1 MRARDSFA
9 AIRGVWARAAYSL
22 SSKLVILLLLSMT
35 LVFGAL
41 GYLNI
46 RLERQNL
53 EQSTLAS
60 AERISDVIKRNA
72 SYYMLRNERDGLYHM
87 IDAIGHEPG
96 MVRIRIFND
105 EGRISFSSD
114 PTEAN
119 TLVNKRTEACYA
131 CHSQSQPLTRLNRPD
146 RFRIYRLANGERALG
161 IINPIENSK
170 ACSSADCHAHRPDQA
185 ILGVLDTNL
194 SLASAD
200 THVAEIT
207 QRTWLYTV
215 AAVLLIS
222 CLSVIFVL
230 RVVHGPLKALEAGT
244 HLLASGDLGYQ
255 IEVRSRDELA
265 DLAVSFNAMSRQLRE
280 AREEITSWN
289 RALED
294 RVRQKTQELNRAHEQ
309 MLRAERMASIGKLAA
324 VVAHEINNPLAGIL
338 TYAKLLKK
346 RFAARS
352 DAQQDDTVNSL
363 SLIESESRRC
373 GEIVKNLMS
382 FARATPLTFEPSD
395 LNGVIERCVRLVQ
408 HQLTLANIELNLKLA
423 PGVPLIHCD
432 PSQIEQVVLSLVMNA
447 IDAMP
452 HGGTLSIATRHL
464 IESGEAQIQ
473 VQDDGIGI
481 PADVLPNLFEP
492 FFTTKERGH
501 GLGLGL
507 AISRTIV
514 ERHFG
519 RIEVSSEPGRG
530 TQFTI
535 TLPVT
540 GTRTGPPSGAE
551 APPRQWSQREHKSQS
566 VDRR

>member
-1 MRARDSFA
+1 MRVHNSFA
-9 AIRGVWARAAYSL
+9 TIGGLWVRAAHSL
-22 SSKLVILLLLSMT
+22 GGKLVILLVASMT
-35 LVFGAL
+35 LVFGVL

-46 RLERQNL
+46 QLERQRL

-87 IDAIGHEPG
+87 ISDIGNEPG
-96 MVRIRIFND
+96 MVRIRIFNG

-114 PTEAN
+114 PKEMDSF
-119 TLVNKRTEACYA
+119 VDKRTEACYA
-131 CHSQSQPLTRLNRPD
+131 CHSQSQPLARLNRPD
-146 RFRIYRLANGERALG
+146 RFRTYTLPSKNRALG
-161 IINPIENSK
+161 IINPIENSP
-170 ACSSADCHAHRPDQA
+170 ACSSATCHAHPPDQT

-200 THVAEIT
+200 ANVAQIT
-207 QRTWLYTV
+207 RRTLLYTV
-215 AAVLLIS
+215 AAVLLICS
-222 CLSVIFVL
+222 LSVIFVL
-230 RVVHGPLKALEAGT
+230 RVVHGPLRALEAGT
-244 HLLASGDLGYQ
+244 HRLASGDLGYQ
-255 IEVRSRDELA
+255 IDVHSRDELA
-265 DLAVSFNAMSRQLRE
+265 DLAVSFNGMSRQLRE

-289 RALED
+289 RTLED
-294 RVRQKTQELNRAHEQ
+294 RVQQKTKELNRAHEQ
-309 MLRAERMASIGKLAA
+309 MLQAERMASIGKLAA

-346 RFAARS
+346 RFASRS
-352 DAQQDDTVNSL
+352 DSAQDDTISSL

-395 LNGVIERCVRLVQ
+395 LNAVIRRCIQLVQ
-408 HQLTLANIELNLKLA
+408 HQLTLANIESHLSLA
-423 PGVPLIHCD
+423 ADLPAVRCD

-452 HGGTLSIATRHL
+452 RGGTLSIISCRAL
-464 IESGEAQIQ
+464 DSGDAQIQ
-473 VQDDGIGI
+473 IQDDGVGI
-481 PADVLPNLFEP
+481 SSDVLPNLFEP

-507 AISRTIV
+507 AISRSII
-514 ERHFG
+514 ERHLG

-530 TQFTI
+530 TVFTI
-535 TLPVT
+535 TLPIN
-540 GTRTGPPSGAE
+540 GKSAGLRS
-551 APPRQWSQREHKSQS
+551 APQVPVETME
-566 VDRR
+566 

>member
-1 MRARDSFA
+1 MRVPDSLA
-9 AIRGVWARAAYSL
+9 AIRSVWARAAYSL
-22 SSKLVILLLLSMT
+22 SGKLVILLIASMT
-35 LVFGAL
+35 LVFGVL

-46 RLERQNL
+46 RLERKHL
-53 EQSTLAS
+53 EQNTLAS
-60 AERISDVIKRNA
+60 AERISDVIKQNA

-114 PTEAN
+114 PKETN
-119 TLVNKRTEACYA
+119 TFVHKQAEACYA
-131 CHSQSQPLTRLNRPD
+131 CHSQSQPLMRLNRPD
-146 RFRIYRLANGERALG
+146 RFRIYRLASGERALG
-161 IINPIENSK
+161 IINPIENSP
-170 ACSSADCHAHRPDQA
+170 ACSSADCHAHRADQK

-200 THVAEIT
+200 AHVARIT
-207 QRTWLYTV
+207 LQTWLYTV
-215 AAVLLIS
+215 GAVLLIS
-222 CLSVIFVL
+222 CLSVVFVW
-230 RVVHGPLKALEAGT
+230 RVVYGPLKALEGGT
-244 HLLASGDLGYQ
+244 RRLASGELGYQ

-265 DLAVSFNAMSRQLRE
+265 DLALSFNAMSSELRE
-280 AREEITSWN
+280 AREEITAWN
-289 RALED
+289 RTLEQ
-294 RVRQKTQELNRAHEQ
+294 RVQQKTQELNRAHEQ
-309 MLRAERMASIGKLAA
+309 MLRTERMASIGKLAA

-346 RFAARS
+346 RFVARGDAA
-352 DAQQDDTVNSL
+352 QDDTVSSL

-395 LNGVIERCVRLVQ
+395 VNGVIQRCVQLVQ
-408 HQLTLANIELNLKLA
+408 HQLTLANIELNLNLA
-423 PGVPLIHCD
+423 RDLPLVQCD
-432 PSQIEQVVLSLVMNA
+432 PSQIEQVILSLIMNA

-452 HGGTLSIATRHL
+452 RGGTLRIASRHL
-464 IESGEAQIQ
+464 SESAEARIQ
-473 VQDDGIGI
+473 VQDDGVGI

-514 ERHFG
+514 ERHLG
-519 RIEVSSEPGRG
+519 RIEVQSEPGRG

-535 TLPVT
+535 TLPLNGKKPAVSSASPVAAKT
-540 GTRTGPPSGAE
+540 VEST
-551 APPRQWSQREHKSQS
+551 
-566 VDRR
+566 

>member
-1 MRARDSFA
+1 MQVHNSFA
-9 AIRGVWARAAYSL
+9 VIRTVWARAAYSL
-22 SSKLVILLLLSMT
+22 SGKLVILLIASMT

-46 RLERQNL
+46 QLERQSL

-96 MVRIRIFND
+96 MVRIRIFNGD
-105 EGRISFSSD
+105 GRISFSSD
-114 PTEAN
+114 PRETN
-119 TLVNKRTEACYA
+119 TFVDKRTEACYA
-131 CHSQSQPLTRLNRPD
+131 CHSQSQPLTHLNRPD
-146 RFRIYRLANGERALG
+146 RFRIYRLASGDRTLG
-161 IINPIENSK
+161 IINPIENSP

-185 ILGVLDTNL
+185 VLGVLDTNL

-200 THVAEIT
+200 AHVAHIT
-207 QRTWLYTV
+207 QRTWLYTAV
-215 AAVLLIS
+215 AVLLIS
-222 CLSVIFVL
+222 CLSAIFVV
-230 RVVHGPLKALEAGT
+230 RVVYGPLKALEAGT
-244 HLLASGDLGYQ
+244 RLLASGDLGYQ

-265 DLAVSFNAMSRQLRE
+265 DLAVSFNAMSNQLRE
-280 AREEITSWN
+280 ARLEITSWN
-289 RALED
+289 RTLED
-294 RVRQKTQELNRAHEQ
+294 RVRQKTKELNLAHEQ
-309 MLRAERMASIGKLAA
+309 MLRSERMASIGKLAA

-346 RFAARS
+346 RFASRA
-352 DAQQDDTVNSL
+352 DTAPDDDTVSSL

-382 FARATPLTFEPSD
+382 FARTTPLAFEPSD
-395 LNGVIERCVRLVQ
+395 VNGVIQRCVRLVR
-408 HQLTLANIELNLKLA
+408 HQVTLANVELNLQLA
-423 PGVPLIHCD
+423 PDLPLVRCD
-432 PSQIEQVVLSLVMNA
+432 PSQIEQVILSLVMNA

-452 HGGTLSIATRHL
+452 HGGTLRISTGHL
-464 IESGEAQIQ
+464 AQSGEAQIE
-473 VQDDGIGI
+473 VQDDGVGI

-514 ERHFG
+514 ERHLG

-535 TLPVT
+535 TLPVS
-540 GTRTGPPSGAE
+540 GMRTASVSGAE
-551 APPRQWSQREHKSQS
+551 ATGKTVEST
-566 VDRR
+566 